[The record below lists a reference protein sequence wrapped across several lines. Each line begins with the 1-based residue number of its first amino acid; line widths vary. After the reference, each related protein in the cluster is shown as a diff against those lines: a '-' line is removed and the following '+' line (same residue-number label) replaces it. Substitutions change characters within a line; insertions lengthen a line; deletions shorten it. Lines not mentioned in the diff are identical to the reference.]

1 MDPVTIAAFCITVA
15 RNLTGFL
22 TGLSNLRDCYRDA
35 PMNAR
40 IIIDRSRT
48 LRAAANRMRDWLDEH
63 GDELLEDER
72 ESIVNTIGTCEML
85 TNLLLQ
91 RVEEAVEGSKKKRV
105 WTKIKVV
112 WGQDRIDEYTRTL
125 SQQVDALSLHL
136 QIIDLW
142 VARPLLIV
150 RQTLI
155 NADQIRRRE

>member
-1 MDPVTIAAFCITVA
+1 MDPITIVGICITIT
-15 RNLTGFL
+15 RNLTSFV

-48 LRAAANRMRDWLDEH
+48 LRAAANRMKDWLDKN
-63 GDELLEDER
+63 GDELLENER

-85 TNLLLQ
+85 INLLLQ
-91 RVEEAVEGSKKKRV
+91 RVNEAVEGSKKKRV
-105 WTKIKVV
+105 WTKIKAV

-136 QIIDLW
+136 QILNLW
-142 VARPLLIV
+142 VARPLLMV
-150 RQTLI
+150 DRL
-155 NADQIRRRE
+155 